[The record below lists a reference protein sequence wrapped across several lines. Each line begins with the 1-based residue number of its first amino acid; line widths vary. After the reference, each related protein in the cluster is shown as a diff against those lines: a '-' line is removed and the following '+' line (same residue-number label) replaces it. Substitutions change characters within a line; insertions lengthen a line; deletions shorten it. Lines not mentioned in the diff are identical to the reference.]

1 MKIEFTEK
9 EIRTII
15 NALFIQR
22 TSMEN
27 SARFMEKSGL
37 EVPEKVG
44 QEIQH
49 LLSLENRLS
58 SQQLE
63 LDLGLD
69 TSTQNVSY

>member
-1 MKIEFTEK
+1 MKIEFSEK

-27 SARFMEKSGL
+27 SARFMEESGL

-49 LLSLENRLS
+49 LLSVENKLKYT
-58 SQQLE
+58 QLE
-63 LDLGLD
+63 LDLGGC
-69 TSTQNVSY
+69 Q

>member
-22 TSMEN
+22 MSMEN
-27 SARFMEKSGL
+27 SARVMEESGL

-49 LLSLENRLS
+49 LLSVENKLTF
-58 SQQLE
+58 QQL
-63 LDLGLD
+63 DLHLWGC
-69 TSTQNVSY
+69 Q